1 MQKKLIPWMVY
12 NRENTEEFLTQGA
25 AYEAYGADELYISCD
40 AKDYSSREE
49 FLKAAGELAKQV
61 DIPIV
66 ISCHLERFEDVKKA
80 LYTGAKAM
88 AVNACDLRGASGKWE
103 LTEEETSGMKALKE
117 ASARF
122 GKERIYLEV
131 KEEEDNK
138 SLITWA
144 EEYVSALIIEK
155 CERKAL
161 SHSIIYGSTADLSA
175 VCNGSKCERKAL
187 SNAAIHGSTPELSA
201 VCNESKC
208 ETQTGN
214 KNLLETQLPLLIKS
228 SSLECQ
234 EKKATS
240 GEQEAWLGVKEELSE
255 DRTEGII
262 ADYGKEENLYTIKM
276 ALKKE
281 NIPVNTYESSI
292 PFSQMKKNNDGLLP
306 VVVQDYKTKEVL
318 MVAYMNEEAYNK
330 TVETGRMTYYSRSR
344 SKLWI
349 KGETSGHFQY
359 VKSLTIDCDKDTLL
373 ARVRQ
378 VGPACHTGNPTCF
391 FEETYKKP
399 YDDTNPLTVLD
410 EVYSVIMD
418 RKEHPKEGSY
428 TNYLF
433 DKGIDKILKK
443 CGEEAAEIIIA
454 AKNPDSSELK
464 YEISDFLYHMM
475 VLMAQCGLD
484 WKDIVKELVHRR

>member
-66 ISCHLERFEDVKKA
+66 ISFHLERFEDVKKA

-88 AVNACDLRGASGKWE
+88 AVNVCDLRGVSGKWE
-103 LTEEETSGMKALKE
+103 HTEEETSGMKALKE

-144 EEYVSALIIEK
+144 EEFVSAIIIDK

-161 SHSIIYGSTADLSA
+161 SDTVIHGSTADLSA
-175 VCNGSKCERKAL
+175 VCNGSK
-187 SNAAIHGSTPELSA
+187 S
-201 VCNESKC
+201 
-208 ETQTGN
+208 ETQAGN
-214 KNLLETQLPLLIKS
+214 KNLLETQLPFLIKS
-228 SSLECQ
+228 GSLECQ
-234 EKKATS
+234 EKKAAS

-262 ADYGKEENLYTIKM
+262 ADYGKEENINIIKK

-344 SKLWI
+344 SKLWL

-484 WKDIVKELVHRR
+484 WKDIIKELAHRR